1 MALLLLLLAGV
12 KSFIF
17 ILALGLS
24 LTPSFSEEGDK
35 AKVRTFTSKER
46 PGVVDEH
53 GGRSNDEEAAPRR
66 RPVVD
71 YGERALTKKEG
82 HPFGESLVFPQGY
95 RYKVTNW

>member
-1 MALLLLLLAGV
+1 
-12 KSFIF
+12 
-17 ILALGLS
+17 
-24 LTPSFSEEGDK
+24 
-35 AKVRTFTSKER
+35 
-46 PGVVDEH
+46 VDEH